1 MPSNILPLVAYS
13 TIAVGVL
20 AIAGLLPPLLA
31 AAIILIITA
40 IYIFQTAPHALA
52 RLIIIT
58 STIIGISLISRF
70 LPLSPTLRLAIG
82 LILATTA
89 LSLLLPRP
97 EQTRQIKQQP

>member
-1 MPSNILPLVAYS
+1 MPSNILPLTAFS
-13 TIAVGVL
+13 LITVGIL

-31 AAIILIITA
+31 TALALIIAA
-40 IYIFQTAPHALA
+40 IYIFQTAPRALT

-70 LPLSPTLRLAIG
+70 LPLSSTLRLAIG
-82 LILATTA
+82 LILATTT